1 MFNKSGC
8 SNKSQTWKR
17 RKRISGGFKL
27 ISCTAAGDKFLFPR
41 LNVPARIEITVC
53 FPRLKSQRAVREVG
67 NQAQNVQATCLS
79 CTKTRPHA
87 MQQKTVFTNSQ
98 MSKITSKYRRTLF
111 QASNAN

>member
-79 CTKTRPHA
+79 CTKRVTCYA
-87 MQQKTVFTNSQ
+87 AKDCFTNSQ

>member
-1 MFNKSGC
+1 M
-8 SNKSQTWKR
+8 
-17 RKRISGGFKL
+17 SGGFKL

-79 CTKTRPHA
+79 CTKRVTCYAAKDRFKNHKSFKKLQDTEEHCSKLA
-87 MQQKTVFTNSQ
+87 MQTEWHR
-98 MSKITSKYRRTLF
+98 MSL
-111 QASNAN
+111 